1 VKPLKN
7 GSFSGSMFIYQRVYG
22 VLLINLN
29 PTEWKNDETLS
40 NIDCLRGVQS
50 EQQLATAVIRRVLIQ
65 TA

>member
-1 VKPLKN
+1 
-7 GSFSGSMFIYQRVYG
+7 MFIYQRVYG